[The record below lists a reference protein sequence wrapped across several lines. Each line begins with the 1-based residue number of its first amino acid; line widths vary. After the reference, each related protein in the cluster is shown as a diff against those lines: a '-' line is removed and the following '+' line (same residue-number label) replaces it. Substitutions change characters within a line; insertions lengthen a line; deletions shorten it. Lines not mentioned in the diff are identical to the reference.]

1 MDYSALLTDEQKR
14 AILTQ
19 RLQQF
24 AAEGF
29 QHEINKTVATASNNE
44 EGIKAADDALAIL
57 DKAIEVHQEELAKL
71 PAAE

>member
-1 MDYSALLTDEQKR
+1 VDYSALLTDEQKR
-14 AILTQ
+14 QILTA
-19 RLQQF
+19 RLEQF

-29 QHEINKTVATASNNE
+29 QHTLNRQIAESADNA
-44 EGIKAADDALAIL
+44 EGVKAADDAIAIL